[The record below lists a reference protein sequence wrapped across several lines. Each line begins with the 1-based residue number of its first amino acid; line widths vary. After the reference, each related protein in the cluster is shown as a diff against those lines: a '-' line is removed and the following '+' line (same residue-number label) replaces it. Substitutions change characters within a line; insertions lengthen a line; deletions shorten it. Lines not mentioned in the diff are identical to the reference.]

1 MKGDTGY
8 DKRLIS
14 HSDVNEIITKVL
26 DETCNDDLSNA
37 CFGSIILMRIQKL
50 AFSRMFEYLNKS
62 RIGESFNVLLN
73 VMQHDGEVKIDLDS
87 ISAEDAEKIVRLLNE
102 ALE

>member
-26 DETCNDDLSNA
+26 DETCNDDLSNTS
-37 CFGSIILMRIQKL
+37 FGSIILMRIQKL

-62 RIGESFNVLLN
+62 RISESFNVLLN
-73 VMQHDGEVKIDLDS
+73 VMQHDG
-87 ISAEDAEKIVRLLNE
+87 
-102 ALE
+102 